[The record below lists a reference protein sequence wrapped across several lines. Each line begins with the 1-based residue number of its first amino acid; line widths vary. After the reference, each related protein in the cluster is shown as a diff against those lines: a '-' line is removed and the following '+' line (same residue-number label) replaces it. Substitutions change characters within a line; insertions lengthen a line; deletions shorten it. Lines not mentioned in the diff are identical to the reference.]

1 MARHAGGGQAGRP
14 EDHLAAMARA
24 VEGDL
29 RHVPMRAQGALSLAK
44 LWIAGRHASGDR
56 AYGLPFR
63 MPSAHR
69 IAELQADHF
78 AEDLELPSD
87 VAGWSEARLIAFLES
102 GGLTSAAPS
111 IAVSPLSIVT
121 SHAASCSAGPALA
134 EPSSCGASASG
145 ENGGVQSSAEG
156 GAGAPLGRRAR
167 VACLHGTAGNER
179 IFRLQTARLLAAL
192 QAAGAGV

>member
-1 MARHAGGGQAGRP
+1 
-14 EDHLAAMARA
+14 
-24 VEGDL
+24 
-29 RHVPMRAQGALSLAK
+29 
-44 LWIAGRHASGDR
+44 
-56 AYGLPFR
+56 

-87 VAGWSEARLIAFLES
+87 VAGWSEARLVAFLES

-134 EPSSCGASASG
+134 EPSSCGAAASG
-145 ENGGVQSSAEG
+145 ENGGVQSSAAG